1 MIMNTRILP
10 LKNPREITGGRQ
22 ILKSGRLASNPTILH
37 SALGFHPFQ
46 YFGDFTFSNV
56 LGISP
61 FPMFWEFHL
70 FQCFGDF
77 TFSNILGVSPFQ
89 CFGDF
94 TFSTVWKQYNFF
106 LSSSG
111 NLKGSTSARR
121 TQVILNF
128 YIWYKR
134 VKVRKLFRKWKAK
147 GESESGII
155 WALKVKVKQDFGE
168 SEKILVLTNGDGSFV
183 NEIRIEKLSKV

>member
-1 MIMNTRILP
+1 MNFSFRKQQQRWIWPSRSAGSRVWSKSTDNQYDDDHEHEDFAPEEPERDNGWTA
-10 LKNPREITGGRQ
+10 NPKIRAIGIE
-22 ILKSGRLASNPTILH
+22 SYN
-37 SALGFHPFQ
+37 SA
-46 YFGDFTFSNV
+46 FST
-56 LGISP
+56 GISP
-61 FPMFWEFHL
+61 FSIFWGFHL
-70 FQCFGDF
+70 
-77 TFSNILGVSPFQ
+77 FQ

-106 LSSSG
+106 LYSSG

-147 GESESGII
+147 GESGSGII

>member
-1 MIMNTRILP
+1 MNFSFRKQQQRWIWPSRSAGSRVWSKSTENQHDDDHEHEDFAPEEPERDNGWTA
-10 LKNPREITGGRQ
+10 NPKIRAIGIE
-22 ILKSGRLASNPTILH
+22 SYN
-37 SALGFHPFQ
+37 SA
-46 YFGDFTFSNV
+46 FST
-56 LGISP
+56 GISP
-61 FPMFWEFHL
+61 FSIFWGFHL

-134 VKVRKLFRKWKAK
+134 VKVRKLFRKCKAK
-147 GESESGII
+147 CESESGII
-155 WALKVKVKQDFGE
+155 WALKVKVKIF
-168 SEKILVLTNGDGSFV
+168 
-183 NEIRIEKLSKV
+183 

>member
-1 MIMNTRILP
+1 MNTRILP

-46 YFGDFTFSNV
+46 Y
-56 LGISP
+56 
-61 FPMFWEFHL
+61 
-70 FQCFGDF
+70 FGDF

-128 YIWYKR
+128 YILYKR